1 MIYSHVV
8 VTYLF
13 RYGMSINNDSVM
25 RSVYYKYI
33 HPKEV
38 FIAEGTL
45 VPDLIRKKVNVFPCT
60 FYLAKNNPHMLHS
73 LDLLYRIQH
82 RPAETRNQPQRLFR
96 VNRMIPRPT
105 SSSLYTPMV
114 RR

>member
-45 VPDLIRKKVNVFPCT
+45 VPDLIRKKVNGF
-60 FYLAKNNPHMLHS
+60 HLH
-73 LDLLYRIQH
+73 
-82 RPAETRNQPQRLFR
+82 
-96 VNRMIPRPT
+96 V
-105 SSSLYTPMV
+105 
-114 RR
+114 